1 MATTVETTSPPR
13 DGALTIPLP
22 GVARLRRDPLELLDP
37 RTQRHLVAA
46 SAAGPGRY
54 LAVGTA
60 AEAPLL
66 PLSDDATHVGRG
78 LGAHLRIESH
88 HVSRLHAS
96 ITWDGTG
103 MHLLDSR
110 SLNGTW
116 VNGERVVYTVL
127 RPGDTIEIAGLPFR
141 YVERV

>member
-1 MATTVETTSPPR
+1 
-13 DGALTIPLP
+13 
-22 GVARLRRDPLELLDP
+22 
-37 RTQRHLVAA
+37 
-46 SAAGPGRY
+46 
-54 LAVGTA
+54 
-60 AEAPLL
+60 
-66 PLSDDATHVGRG
+66 
-78 LGAHLRIESH
+78 
-88 HVSRLHAS
+88 
-96 ITWDGTG
+96 